1 MTAKVWRDYAEDTL
15 CVSIRTDECEETQ
28 GEVFLTVYI
37 QRNDECSK
45 PHLRC
50 TLSVSDAEGRESFLV
65 ATPMEVTVFK
75 GSDDVTVVTGAL
87 PPEGDTADEPKPDA
101 TSLGEPALAE

>member
-15 CVSIRTDECEETQ
+15 CVSIRTDECEEAQ

-37 QRNDECSK
+37 QKGDECSE
-45 PHLRC
+45 PRLHC

-75 GSDDVTVVTGAL
+75 GGDDVTVVTGAL
-87 PPEGDTADEPKPDA
+87 PPEGDTADEPKSDA
-101 TSLGEPALAE
+101 TPLGEPALTE

>member
-15 CVSIRTDECEETQ
+15 CVSISTDEGEEAQ

-37 QRNDECSK
+37 QRSDKFSK
-45 PHLRC
+45 PHLHC

-75 GSDDVTVVTGAL
+75 GGDDVTVVTGAL
-87 PPEGDTADEPKPDA
+87 PPEEATDDEPQPDA
-101 TSLGEPALAE
+101 ASFEPAE

>member
-1 MTAKVWRDYAEDTL
+1 MTAKVWRDYAEDAL
-15 CVSIRTDECEETQ
+15 CVSIRTDECEEAQ

-37 QRNDECSK
+37 QRNDECSE
-45 PHLRC
+45 PCLHC

-75 GSDDVTVVTGAL
+75 GGDGVTVVTGAL
-87 PPEGDTADEPKPDA
+87 PPEAA
-101 TSLGEPALAE
+101 TDGEPAE